1 MSLSEPLPDLGL
13 RLVAFRP
20 EMTGWWA
27 EGPAVFEARTGLEV
41 GEAAP
46 WIGKVLARTRAPEFE
61 GPGGGWHGFWAVEG
75 TAVVGACAHASRV
88 DGEGRL
94 EMAYFTFPPFE
105 CRGYGRA
112 MAALVRAAGQTRV
125 TGARVIAKTLPEE
138 SASTRILAGIG
149 MKRVGTA
156 LDARHGE
163 VWVWEAA

>member
-46 WIGKVLARTRAPEFE
+46 WIWKVLARTRAPEFE

-75 TAVVGACAHASRV
+75 RQWLAPARMQAAWMARDGWRWPTSRFRLSSAG
-88 DGEGRL
+88 DMGEPWLPWCVRP
-94 EMAYFTFPPFE
+94 AR
-105 CRGYGRA
+105 RG
-112 MAALVRAAGQTRV
+112 
-125 TGARVIAKTLPEE
+125 
-138 SASTRILAGIG
+138 
-149 MKRVGTA
+149 
-156 LDARHGE
+156 
-163 VWVWEAA
+163 